1 MRAHDG
7 CARAAN
13 IKLSVV
19 GWVGGI
25 VQMPAAYDFS
35 GIRARVYVCGGG
47 GVCVIIHVALFSRR
61 KVHCGNSLK

>member
-7 CARAAN
+7 CAAN

-25 VQMPAAYDFS
+25 VQIPVAYDFS
-35 GIRARVYVCGGG
+35 GICAHVCDNSSGS
-47 GVCVIIHVALFSRR
+47 LFPP
-61 KVHCGNSLK
+61 SLPEEECIVGIL

>member
-1 MRAHDG
+1 MRVHDG

-47 GVCVIIHVALFSRR
+47 VCVW
-61 KVHCGNSLK
+61 